1 MDKIKKL
8 SEEIHI
14 LNALHLILEKFEMS
28 DEANYVYDRIVE
40 KEKEHDDIL
49 DNKLYYIKK
58 IKLKFYEN
66 KCFKYLNF
74 LPLDNR
80 WELNSKEQR
89 YDYKTQFTMPEIQ
102 DIKLKQDI
110 DWSEFKIVPVEEEDK
125 NETI

>member
-1 MDKIKKL
+1 MDKVEQL
-8 SEEIHI
+8 SQQIHI

-28 DEANYVYDRIVE
+28 DESKYIYDRIVE

-80 WELNSKEQR
+80 WELNNKKQR

-102 DIKLKQDI
+102 DIKLKHII